1 MQVKKQQLEPDREQK
16 TGSKFGMEYDKA
28 VYCHLAYLTSV
39 QSTSCEMP
47 GWMNHELESILLA
60 ENTNSLTYADDTTL
74 MAESEEERGRK
85 PLDEPP
91 NGAERR
97 E

>member
-1 MQVKKQQLEPDREQK
+1 MQIKKKTVRPGHGT

>member
-1 MQVKKQQLEPDREQK
+1 MEILKGWEYQTTLSASWETCMQVKKQQLEPDREQK

-47 GWMNHELESILLA
+47 GWMNHEL
-60 ENTNSLTYADDTTL
+60 
-74 MAESEEERGRK
+74 
-85 PLDEPP
+85 
-91 NGAERR
+91 
-97 E
+97 